1 MDPITNTGL
10 TLFWQSGLGKKFAHE
25 FEFIY
30 QEYKN
35 SLLQREGLGLVLLGD
50 ELSAALDAPRSDT
63 PHLQC
68 PPPRPLSIP
77 STPQNHSTP
86 LNHAQKF
93 YNTLPPHI

>member
-77 STPQNHSTP
+77 STPQ
-86 LNHAQKF
+86 KF

>member
-63 PHLQC
+63 PTC
-68 PPPRPLSIP
+68 SVPRPALFQFHP
-77 STPQNHSTP
+77 RHKNHSP
-86 LNHAQKF
+86 LNDAQKF
-93 YNTLPPHI
+93 SNTLPPHI

>member
-1 MDPITNTGL
+1 MHVFAVRFRLPVGPSTNTGL

-63 PHLQC
+63 PHLRC
-68 PPPRPLSIP
+68 LRDPSLGGPAPL
-77 STPQNHSTP
+77 
-86 LNHAQKF
+86 
-93 YNTLPPHI
+93 